1 VVFLAEPA
9 DRQYEQ
15 RVAIE
20 FMRGELA
27 LFGAERRFRAG
38 RSIDGARRLR
48 EALDKPTPASGGRDP
63 AGLLRRLDA
72 RRDGRE
78 ARSAAGYR
86 QDVGPRGVRNVV
98 GGIAIL

>member
-38 RSIDGARRLR
+38 RQSFGQADARLR
-48 EALDKPTPASGGRDP
+48 
-63 AGLLRRLDA
+63 
-72 RRDGRE
+72 
-78 ARSAAGYR
+78 RS
-86 QDVGPRGVRNVV
+86 
-98 GGIAIL
+98 